1 MAIINVR
8 VRATSAPCWIRLPL
22 EPQIRE
28 LRENLEKAVPN
39 RNRTLPKLTTVT
51 EEQLT
56 EINCLHLSFPYN
68 FASPPRPE
76 TKTTLAEFVRDN
88 EREFPYAIQD
98 LVDKLKL
105 DSFSAESFDHHLD
118 RNLLA
123 TAGHLSAVTVAKL
136 IHYCLLIL
144 ESEAEIL
151 AGGAIGSGLSGTPD
165 ANRLAHAVAAKM
177 NQYPS
182 RTKVPE
188 YDHVGQFLSAV
199 QHPIVGKGVSN
210 AAVNRWG
217 DHQQL
222 RTLARC

>member
-1 MAIINVR
+1 LDQA
-8 VRATSAPCWIRLPL
+8 SAGTRRLKNYP
-22 EPQIRE
+22 RE
-28 LRENLEKAVPN
+28 FGKVVPK
-39 RNRTLPKLTTVT
+39 RNRPLPKLTTVT

-56 EINCLHLSFPYN
+56 EINRLHLSFPYN

-76 TKTTLAEFVRDN
+76 TKTTLAEFVREN
-88 EREFPYAIQD
+88 EKEFPFAIQD

-118 RNLLA
+118 RHLLA

-144 ESEAEIL
+144 ESEAEML
-151 AGGAIGSGLSGTPD
+151 AWGAMGSGLPGTPD
-165 ANRLAHAVAAKM
+165 ASRLAHAVAAKM
-177 NQYPS
+177 NQYPN
-182 RTKVPE
+182 RTQVPE

-199 QHPIVGKGVSN
+199 QHPIVGKAVSN

-217 DHQQL
+217 VQECL
-222 RTLARC
+222 GRPARC